1 MCIIAFLWIVFW
13 YAHKRKRKRKFSQ
26 YWLIGDFWA
35 VMEKLGG
42 QFSVF
47 FPLFFI
53 FDDKKLHEYH
63 RLGIKGQYYNSDDEK
78 NTRDQALLWKRLNK
92 I

>member
-1 MCIIAFLWIVFW
+1 MCIIVFLWIVFW

-47 FPLFFI
+47 FPSSLFSMIGNFMNI
-53 FDDKKLHEYH
+53 IVDWEYMAN
-63 RLGIKGQYYNSDDEK
+63 IIIMNEK
-78 NTRDQALLWKRLNK
+78 NTRDRALF
-92 I
+92 